1 MKRSIMTA
9 ILFFAALASCRG
21 ALSGDVSVRL
31 LVNNREKKLVPPAVI
46 RNGKAYVGL
55 RGITKV
61 LGGCTKWDEKSK
73 TAVITVGNK
82 RARVAFSDGVS
93 IDGLLFLPLR
103 KTGEAVGS
111 TVEWDSSQRA
121 IKITSE
127 VPCAIGGG

>member
-1 MKRSIMTA
+1 MKILIMTA

-61 LGGCTKWDEKSK
+61 LGGCTSGTRSPKQPSLPSATNGLALLSLMGSLS
-73 TAVITVGNK
+73 TASCSCRSGK
-82 RARVAFSDGVS
+82 PARLWAA
-93 IDGLLFLPLR
+93 PLNGTAR
-103 KTGEAVGS
+103 RG
-111 TVEWDSSQRA
+111 Q
-121 IKITSE
+121 
-127 VPCAIGGG
+127 